1 MGISSNPTPV
11 LSLQRKYKRNH
22 IPNYSTPYPSQIFGF
37 RVYSSGSGLIVSTYL
52 ILAAGAVTTELAFLA
67 YKGDVTVTWSEACGT
82 YGHFCKQATASIIIT
97 FLVVICYILLSLIS
111 SYRLFSKYDAPVGY
125 CNKGIEIVDFGN

>member
-1 MGISSNPTPV
+1 MSYP
-11 LSLQRKYKRNH
+11 YKEN
-22 IPNYSTPYPSQIFGF
+22 IKEITYQITLPHTCPKFSGFGF
-37 RVYSSGSGLIVSTYL
+37 RVYSLGSGLIVSTYL

-125 CNKGIEIVDFGN
+125 RNKGIEIVDFGN